1 MCLPEYN
8 DGVWSVAVLLQVHA
22 LHPGGLGLQPGA
34 EVGPGRVVY
43 PSVVLCRTSQ
53 PQCCSPANITA
64 LIREQAS
71 LILAYPGQYSADQIK
86 GKIVTTC
93 FLEFFPTFVF

>member
-34 EVGPGRVVY
+34 EVGPGWVR
-43 PSVVLCRTSQ
+43 LSQ